1 MYAAPF
7 SLGRLMGDMKD
18 ELSRLGGGPE
28 NKVLCVY
35 CMYVGDSWVTDGP

>member
-1 MYAAPF
+1 
-7 SLGRLMGDMKD
+7 MGDMKD

-35 CMYVGDSWVTDGP
+35 CMYVGEAG